1 MSEQLIEL
9 QKTQI
14 EILKVIDGI
23 CAAHGLRYS
32 LYAGTLLGAV
42 RHGGFIPWDDDLDIC
57 MPREDYDRLLALWDR
72 VAPQGYLLQNKEN
85 SPRFTQSFTKIRKD
99 HTTFLQDERE
109 IGAYHTGIFVDIFPV
124 DRIPNGKLRRM
135 LFYWHG
141 MQYQL
146 YTREFVPPKA
156 GRLTRLVSAVLL
168 KMTPAERRP
177 AKRQRLLKKLT
188 AYNGDRSLHTVTI
201 ETVECMWRHHEPDM
215 LDHYVELPFGDTTFP
230 CLAGWDQHLR
240 VLYDDYR
247 KLPPEEERVWKHHPI
262 CIDFEKNYEER
273 T

>member
-1 MSEQLIEL
+1 MNELLTEL
-9 QKTQI
+9 QRTQI

-23 CAAHGLRYS
+23 CAVHGLRYS

-42 RHGGFIPWDDDLDIC
+42 RHQGFIPWDDDLDIC
-57 MPREDYDRLLALWDR
+57 MPREDYDRLIALWDT
-72 VAPQGYLLQNKEN
+72 VAPKGYLLQNKEN
-85 SPRFTQSFTKIRKD
+85 TPRFTQSFTKIRKD
-99 HTTFLQDERE
+99 HTTFLQDEKE

-124 DRIPNGKLRRM
+124 DRIPDRKLRRM

-156 GRLTRLVSAVLL
+156 GRLTRLVSAILL
-168 KMTPAERRP
+168 KMTPADRRP
-177 AKRQRLLKKLT
+177 AKRQKLLNKLT
-188 AYNGDRSLHTVTI
+188 AYNGDRSLQTVTI
-201 ETVECMWRHHEPDM
+201 ETVGSMKQHHTADM
-215 LDHYVELPFGDTTFP
+215 IDNYVRLPFGADEFQ
-230 CLAGWDQHLR
+230 CFADWDHHLHTK
-240 VLYDDYR
+240 YGDYM